1 MGIFNGVSKTL
12 RAVRGNRRYY
22 EYTRKELNEM
32 NRNKRATLK
41 ATTAPIVEAKIQ
53 KYLQAHPESS
63 RLYNES
69 LGYKNYTPEEIN
81 QMIFV
86 RHAKVVN
93 DENHRARA
101 EMSALNTSNEGNS
114 TYQGKIMN
122 LQKAMNDRHRRLE
135 EHRAAYQKGV
145 RNGGLRRTRRTR
157 RTRSRR

>member
-1 MGIFNGVSKTL
+1 MGIFNGFSKTL
-12 RAVRGNRRYY
+12 RAARGNRRYY

-41 ATTAPIVEAKIQ
+41 AAAAPIVQGKIQ
-53 KYLQAHPESS
+53 KHLQGHPESQ

-69 LGYKNYTPEEIN
+69 LGYQNYTPEEIN

-93 DENHRARA
+93 NENDRARA
-101 EMSALNTSNEGNS
+101 EMSALNTGNEGNN
-114 TYQGKIMN
+114 TYQAKVMN

-145 RNGGLRRTRRTR
+145 RNGGSRRTRRTR
-157 RTRSRR
+157 RTRSR